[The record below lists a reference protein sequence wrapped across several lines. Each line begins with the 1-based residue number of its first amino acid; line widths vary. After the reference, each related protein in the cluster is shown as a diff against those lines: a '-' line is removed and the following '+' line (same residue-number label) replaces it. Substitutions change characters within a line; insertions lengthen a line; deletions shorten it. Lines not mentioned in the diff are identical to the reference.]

1 MGARMSSSAWH
12 TSIGSTVH
20 SFIYSSHSFLSFL
33 HLFSPI
39 STVSIRWD
47 LIPQHLT
54 WIPQVKSTLLS
65 IGLSSGKERER
76 VRARSVQNVKEG
88 ALGWIPK
95 SYPLCFS
102 VDGGKKS
109 RTTINA
115 EQTHRSR
122 WAQRPRD
129 GRQGSA
135 SRGQGWRVLGG
146 DRGCGGIAGHEICCS
161 SVHVCCSG
169 CYSGTVDVQ
178 RLAVLLRSMEH
189 AEVHFLSAFASVHR
203 ARTHSRARTHTGQGT
218 HDHMFIPNCVMMR
231 WKQPELDNHTTHM
244 YLDDPVYIH
253 K

>member
-1 MGARMSSSAWH
+1 M
-12 TSIGSTVH
+12 
-20 SFIYSSHSFLSFL
+20 YSSTSFLSFS

-39 STVSIRWD
+39 LTVSIRWD
-47 LIPQHLT
+47 LSPRHLT

-109 RTTINA
+109 RTTISA
-115 EQTHRSR
+115 EQTHRSW

-129 GRQGSA
+129 GRQESV

-146 DRGCGGIAGHEICCS
+146 DRGQGRGMRDMILLQLRPCLLFWLLFWNCGCAEACS
-161 SVHVCCSG
+161 TATVNGTCWSALSFSARSVHC
-169 CYSGTVDVQ
+169 
-178 RLAVLLRSMEH
+178 
-189 AEVHFLSAFASVHR
+189 
-203 ARTHSRARTHTGQGT
+203 ARTHSLTRTHTHSEGT
-218 HDHMFIPNCVMMR
+218 HDHMLVSSCMMTR
-231 WKQPELDNHTTHM
+231 WERA
-244 YLDDPVYIH
+244 
-253 K
+253 